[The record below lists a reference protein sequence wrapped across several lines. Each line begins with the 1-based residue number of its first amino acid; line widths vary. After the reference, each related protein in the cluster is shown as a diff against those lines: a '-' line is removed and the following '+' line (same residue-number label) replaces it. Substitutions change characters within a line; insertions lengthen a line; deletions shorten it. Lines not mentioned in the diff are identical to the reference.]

1 MTRLVPHNIQ
11 PAYPRDLPREAVRGK
26 LLELLGI
33 QESLKDLDFTT
44 ERAQETA
51 DGLCVSRVTYPNSL
65 GETVSAILSA
75 PREIPPQ
82 GLAGIVC
89 LPGSLGSAEALA
101 QPRFCREKAGHRPLI
116 GWGRELAR
124 RGFATLSVSVKGCQ
138 ARRGRVDSSLQLKML
153 APYGRTHM
161 GLGVEEALRGARI
174 LAATL
179 SLDPAR
185 IGLTGM
191 SLGGNITW
199 YATACAPW
207 IRAAVPV
214 CGGLGSMAAFIREG
228 DPERH
233 GAYYFIPH
241 MLRYFDHPTIVAACI
256 APRPLMMIA
265 PTRDEDMPLSGVEEL
280 IQVVEPVYR
289 SAGHPERF
297 KVYQP
302 ETNHQF
308 RIEFFEWM
316 VGWFKQFLAAKAK

>member
-1 MTRLVPHNIQ
+1 VH
-11 PAYPRDLPREAVRGK
+11 GK
-26 LLELLGI
+26 LLELLGV
-33 QESLKDLDFTT
+33 QEIPEDIDFTT
-44 ERAQETA
+44 DLAKETD
-51 DGLCVSRVTYPNSL
+51 DGLFVSRVTYPNSL
-65 GETVSAILSA
+65 GETVSAVLSV
-75 PREIPPQ
+75 PREISPQ
-82 GLAGIVC
+82 DLTGVVC
-89 LPGSLGSAEALA
+89 LPGSLGGAETLA
-101 QPRFCREKAGHRPLI
+101 HPRFYRERAGHRPLI

-124 RGFATLSVSVKGCQ
+124 RGFATLSVSVKSCK
-138 ARRGRVDSSLQLKML
+138 ARRGCVDHQLQLKVL

-179 SLDPAR
+179 SIDPGR

-207 IRAAVPV
+207 IRAAVPI
-214 CGGLGSMAAFIREG
+214 CGGLGSLATFIREG
-228 DPERH
+228 DIERH
-233 GAYYFIPH
+233 GPYYFIPH

-256 APRPLMMIA
+256 APRPFMMIA
-265 PTRDEDMPLSGVEEL
+265 PTMDEDMPCSGVKEL
-280 IQVVEPVYR
+280 IRVLEPAYR

-297 KVYQP
+297 RVYQP

-316 VGWFKQFLAAKAK
+316 VGWFKKFLATKAK